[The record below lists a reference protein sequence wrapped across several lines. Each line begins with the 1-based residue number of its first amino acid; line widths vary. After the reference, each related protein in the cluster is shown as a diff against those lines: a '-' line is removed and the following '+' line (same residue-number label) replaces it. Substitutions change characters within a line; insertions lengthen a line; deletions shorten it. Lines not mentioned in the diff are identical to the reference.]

1 MTGRVVFRRLYFFP
15 IYAISYSSNKID
27 MFHQVLVKQSML
39 NKDRFPDAASQGVGN
54 LMHRI

>member
-1 MTGRVVFRRLYFFP
+1 MVFRRLYFFP

-27 MFHQVLVKQSML
+27 VFHQVLVKQSML
-39 NKDRFPDAASQGVGN
+39 NKDRCPDGASQGVGN